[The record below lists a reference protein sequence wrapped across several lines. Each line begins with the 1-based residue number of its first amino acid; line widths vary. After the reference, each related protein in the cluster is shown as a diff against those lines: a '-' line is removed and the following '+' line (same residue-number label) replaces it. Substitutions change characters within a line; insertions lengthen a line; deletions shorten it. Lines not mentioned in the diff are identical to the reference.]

1 MAGDVQARDVVVQG
15 VRIVLVVAALLA
27 TAWPI
32 ERLRRAAAVF
42 DRGGAIGHAA
52 ALVVLMFVA
61 VLLMLLARRRPLSR
75 LLQLVEGVVALG
87 LIVVPVGLVGLPP
100 VPRWLLIALF
110 GGPVQPLAT
119 AWLAIVLTRPAIRR
133 ASAPIADRPVDTIVD
148 R

>member
-1 MAGDVQARDVVVQG
+1 MADDVQARDVVVHA
-15 VRIVLVVAALLA
+15 VRIVLVVAALLV

-32 ERLRRAAAVF
+32 QRLRRAAEVF
-42 DRGGAIGHAA
+42 DRGGVIGNSA
-52 ALVVLMFVA
+52 ALVAVMFAA

-75 LLQLVEGVVALG
+75 LLQVAEGVVALG

-100 VPRWLLIALF
+100 VPRWLLMALF

-119 AWLAIVLTRPAIRR
+119 AWLAIVLTRPAIPR
-133 ASAPIADRPVDTIVD
+133 APAPIVDEPVDTIVD